1 MTTKPKV
8 QKYRVRRGPRIAAQS
23 PVMSMDQ
30 HAGVSPPE
38 AVDEAHGRVHTLQA
52 ANAPSRDT
60 PPSAAAPTTPTP
72 TAKAP
77 PKAAN
82 AAPLHGDDLFNN
94 GAVDDGFGDGPFPG
108 AAASEKPQPA
118 RRAARAHGGVATE
131 LGQDTAPQTGDVTPA
146 DEMSIDAEIDAIRR
160 EGLTGRQLR
169 MARRVASK
177 HGLAPTSDFDAIR
190 LLRKQGI
197 DPFQKGSVLDLV
209 DSGKPTE
216 GGAGLP
222 ARRDP
227 QLPKTVDQPQ
237 LPSAA
242 ILERIAREE
251 DISTIQRDIAKRRR
265 RKMLLLVARL
275 AAFVALP
282 TVFAGYY
289 FYNIATPMYATNSSL
304 VIKQASSPASGGG
317 LGSMLQGSP
326 LGTSLEAV
334 TVQDYLLSKDAM
346 LRLDA
351 DVGFKDHFSS
361 QTVDPI
367 QRLPE
372 NPSNEEAYKVYKDRV
387 MIGYDPTEGILKME
401 VVAADPQIATQF
413 AKALITYAE
422 ERMDQ
427 LTQRIRDDQMSGAR
441 ESLDDAEAKMRKAQ
455 EDVVELQEKMG
466 IISPDA
472 ETSALMGQINGF
484 ETQLQQKRL
493 QLQQLLD
500 NTRPNQ
506 ARVEGVEGDIGRLE
520 VLIGNLRNDMTEA
533 QRPAGS
539 LARITAQLRM
549 AEVELQTR
557 QAMVQQSL
565 MNLESAR
572 TEVNRQISY
581 LSTGVSPV
589 APEDPSYPRKF
600 ENTLLS
606 LLVLSGLYLL
616 ASLTA
621 AVLREQV
628 SA

>member
-8 QKYRVRRGPRIAAQS
+8 QKYRVRRGPRTAAQS
-23 PVMSMDQ
+23 AAAQ
-30 HAGVSPPE
+30 AGHQAAAAQVSEDSE
-38 AVDEAHGRVHTLQA
+38 AVQDRVRQLHA
-52 ANAPSRDT
+52 ANT
-60 PPSAAAPTTPTP
+60 P
-72 TAKAP
+72 
-77 PKAAN
+77 AN
-82 AAPLHGDDLFNN
+82 AAPEAANTAPLQGDALFDN
-94 GAVDDGFGDGPFPG
+94 GATDDGFGDGPFPG
-108 AAASEKPQPA
+108 SAAAEKPRTTRRTA
-118 RRAARAHGGVATE
+118 RPHGGVASE
-131 LGQDTAPQTGDVTPA
+131 LGKDATARTGDVTPA
-146 DEMSIDAEIDAIRR
+146 DEMTVDAEIDAIRR

-197 DPFQKGSVLDLV
+197 DPFQKGTVLDLV
-209 DSGKPTE
+209 ETNATTD

-227 QLPKTVDQPQ
+227 QLPKTVDQPP

-242 ILERIAREE
+242 VLERISRED

-275 AAFVALP
+275 AAFVVLP
-282 TVFAGYY
+282 TMFAGYY
-289 FYNIATPMYATNSSL
+289 FYNIATPMYATDTSM
-304 VIKQASSPASGGG
+304 VIKQAQSPASGSGI
-317 LGSMLQGSP
+317 GSLLSGSP
-326 LGTSLEAV
+326 LGTSQEAV
-334 TVQDYLLSKDAM
+334 TVQDYLMSKDAM

-351 DVGFKDHFSS
+351 DVGFKGHFASE
-361 QTVDPI
+361 TIDPL

-372 NPSNEEAYKVYKDRV
+372 NPSNEEAYKVYQDRV
-387 MIGYDPTEGILKME
+387 KIGYDPTEGILKME
-401 VVAADPQIATQF
+401 VVAADPQVSKQF
-413 AKALITYAE
+413 SEALITYAE

-427 LTQRIRDDQMSGAR
+427 LTQRIRDDQMAGAR
-441 ESLDDAEAKMRKAQ
+441 ESLDEAEAKMSKAQ
-455 EDVVELQEKMG
+455 EDVVELQEQMG

-500 NTRPNQ
+500 NSRPNQ
-506 ARVEGVEGDIGRLE
+506 ARVEGVQGDIGRLE
-520 VLIGNLRNDMTEA
+520 ALISDLRNDMTEA

-549 AEVELQTR
+549 SEVELQTR
-557 QAMVQQSL
+557 QAMVQQAL

-600 ENTLLS
+600 ENTLLA
-606 LLVLSGLYLL
+606 LLVFSGIYLL

>member
-8 QKYRVRRGPRIAAQS
+8 QKYRVRRGPRTAAQS
-23 PVMSMDQ
+23 PAAQAS
-30 HAGVSPPE
+30 
-38 AVDEAHGRVHTLQA
+38 LQA
-52 ANAPSRDT
+52 AAAQAAEDAEVVQERVRKLHAANTPANDT
-60 PPSAAAPTTPTP
+60 S
-72 TAKAP
+72 KAP
-77 PKAAN
+77 AESSKE
-82 AAPLHGDDLFNN
+82 APLQGDSLFDN
-94 GAVDDGFGDGPFPG
+94 GSADDGFGDGPFPG
-108 AAASEKPQPA
+108 SAAAEKAQPS
-118 RRAARAHGGVATE
+118 RRAARPHGGVAAE
-131 LGQDTAPQTGDVTPA
+131 LAGASTAKTGDVTPA
-146 DEMSIDAEIDAIRR
+146 DETSIDAEIDAIRR

-169 MARRVASK
+169 MARRVANK

-197 DPFQKGSVLDLV
+197 DPFQKGTMLDLV
-209 DSGKPTE
+209 ETGKGNG

-222 ARRDP
+222 AHQNP
-227 QLPKTVDQPQ
+227 QLPKTVDQPA

-242 ILERIAREE
+242 VLERIARED

-275 AAFVALP
+275 AVFVFLP
-282 TVFAGYY
+282 TAFAGYY
-289 FYNIATPMYATNSSL
+289 FYNIATPMYATDTSM
-304 VIKQASSPASGGG
+304 VIKQAQSPSSGSG
-317 LGSMLQGSP
+317 LGSMLSGSP
-326 LGTSLEAV
+326 LGTSQEAV

-351 DVGFKDHFSS
+351 DVGFKDHFASEEI
-361 QTVDPI
+361 DPL

-372 NPSNEEAYKVYKDRV
+372 NPSNEEAYKVYQDRV

-401 VVAADPQIATQF
+401 VVAADPQVSKQF
-413 AKALITYAE
+413 SEALIKYAE

-441 ESLDDAEAKMRKAQ
+441 ESLDEAEAKMSQAQ
-455 EDVVELQEKMG
+455 EDVVKLQEQMG

-472 ETSALMGQINGF
+472 ETSALMSQINGF

-500 NTRPNQ
+500 NSRPNQ
-506 ARVEGVEGDIGRLE
+506 ARVEGVQGDIGRLE
-520 VLIGNLRNDMTEA
+520 ALISDLRNDMTEA

-557 QAMVQQSL
+557 QAMVQQAL

-589 APEDPSYPRKF
+589 APEDPNYPRKF
-600 ENTLLS
+600 ENTLLA
-606 LLVLSGLYLL
+606 LLMFSGLYLL